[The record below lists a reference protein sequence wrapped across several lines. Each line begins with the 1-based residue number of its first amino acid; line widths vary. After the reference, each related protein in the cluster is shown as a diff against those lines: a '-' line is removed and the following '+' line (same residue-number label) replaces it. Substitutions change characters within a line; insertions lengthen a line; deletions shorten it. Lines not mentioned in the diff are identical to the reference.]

1 MSLFHSIIPF
11 IIQHEGGY
19 VNHPNDPGGETKYGI
34 SARAYPRLNIK
45 DITLQDAVRIY
56 YEDYWE
62 DSWNKLGFPLAA
74 CMLDT
79 AVNMGKKRAKEF
91 FDRSDGSYIT
101 YIQVRIAKYK
111 EIIDNN
117 PKMKV
122 FAEQS
127 DYVKGT
133 DASPVLKEIFD
144 LISQQYEACVVY
156 GKKTPRQAIAD
167 AADAVNLLFLE

>member
-34 SARAYPRLNIK
+34 SKRSYPHLNIK
-45 DITLQDAVRIY
+45 DVTLQDAVRIY

-111 EIIDNN
+111 EIIDKN

-122 FAEQS
+122 FE
-127 DYVKGT
+127 KGWMNRVT
-133 DASPVLKEIFD
+133 DLRRFIEVNKEDNFVR
-144 LISQQYEACVVY
+144 AY
-156 GKKTPRQAIAD
+156 GGNRKDIT
-167 AADAVNLLFLE
+167 

>member
-122 FAEQS
+122 FE
-127 DYVKGT
+127 KGWMNRVT
-133 DASPVLKEIFD
+133 DLRRFIEVNKEDNFVR
-144 LISQQYEACVVY
+144 AY
-156 GKKTPRQAIAD
+156 GGNRKDIT
-167 AADAVNLLFLE
+167 

>member
-11 IIQHEGGY
+11 IIEHEGGY

-34 SARAYPRLNIK
+34 SKRAYPHLNIK
-45 DITLQDAVRIY
+45 DITVQDAVRIY

-79 AVNMGKKRAKEF
+79 AVNMGKKRAREF

-111 EIIDNN
+111 EIIDKN

-122 FAEQS
+122 FE
-127 DYVKGT
+127 KGWMNRVT
-133 DASPVLKEIFD
+133 DLRRFIEIKKEDNFVR
-144 LISQQYEACVVY
+144 SY
-156 GKKTPRQAIAD
+156 GGNRKDIT
-167 AADAVNLLFLE
+167 

>member
-111 EIIDNN
+111 EIIDKN

-122 FAEQS
+122 FE
-127 DYVKGT
+127 KGWMNRVT
-133 DASPVLKEIFD
+133 DLRRFIEVNKEDNFVR
-144 LISQQYEACVVY
+144 AY
-156 GKKTPRQAIAD
+156 GGNRKDIT
-167 AADAVNLLFLE
+167 

>member
-11 IIQHEGGY
+11 IIEHEGGY

-34 SARAYPRLNIK
+34 SKRAYPYLNIK

-79 AVNMGKKRAKEF
+79 AVNMGKKRAREF

-111 EIIDNN
+111 EIIDKN

-122 FAEQS
+122 FE
-127 DYVKGT
+127 KGWMNRVT
-133 DASPVLKEIFD
+133 DLRRFIEIKKEDNFVR
-144 LISQQYEACVVY
+144 SY
-156 GKKTPRQAIAD
+156 GGNRKDIT
-167 AADAVNLLFLE
+167 